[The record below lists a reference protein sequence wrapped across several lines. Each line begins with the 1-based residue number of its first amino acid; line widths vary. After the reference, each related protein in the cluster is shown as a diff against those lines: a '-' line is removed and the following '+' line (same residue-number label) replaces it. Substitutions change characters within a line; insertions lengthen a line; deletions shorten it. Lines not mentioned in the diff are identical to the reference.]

1 MGFRYDRILEEES
14 SVNLKTL
21 AISAG
26 MTALAFSLAP
36 FPASA
41 APKETSLFSSES
53 NAKSVCGD
61 GKVVWAVIDT
71 GKYYRPGTPGYEWG
85 KGERKGAYTCESHA
99 KARGF
104 ELAKTVS

>member
-1 MGFRYDRILEEES
+1 M
-14 SVNLKTL
+14 SVKIL

-26 MTALAFSLAP
+26 MAALAVAMAP
-36 FPASA
+36 LSASA
-41 APKETSLFSSES
+41 KNTTLFASES
-53 NAKSVCGD
+53 NAKTVCGD
-61 GKVVWAVIDT
+61 GQVVWAVINS

-104 ELAKTVS
+104 ALAKTVS

>member
-1 MGFRYDRILEEES
+1 VS
-14 SVNLKTL
+14 LKIL

-26 MTALAFSLAP
+26 MAVLGLTAA
-36 FPASA
+36 PASA
-41 APKETSLFSSES
+41 IAKNTSLFSSEA
-53 NAKSVCGD
+53 NAKSVCGA
-61 GKVVWAVIDT
+61 GKVVWAVISS

-85 KGERKGAYTCESHA
+85 KDERKGAYTCEGHA